1 MLLTKRY
8 FFVHILFDSGRKLL
22 SHHDNIHIPT
32 NVWIDYIIGISS
44 SNTISCSQIF
54 EEAYAINYLLIYEH
68 AKQCSG
74 SGIY

>member
-1 MLLTKRY
+1 MAIFISLQTFGLT
-8 FFVHILFDSGRKLL
+8 ISLAL
-22 SHHDNIHIPT
+22 
-32 NVWIDYIIGISS
+32 SS

-74 SGIY
+74 SGIYWFNQRKHTRKQALNGEDVRDLT

>member
-1 MLLTKRY
+1 MTIFIFLHTFGLT
-8 FFVHILFDSGRKLL
+8 ISLAL
-22 SHHDNIHIPT
+22 
-32 NVWIDYIIGISS
+32 SS

-74 SGIY
+74 SGIYWFNQWKHTRKQAFNRQDVRDLT